1 MSAGST
7 CAILARCLTTR
18 SSPPRVDGSC
28 WRSLGGDIGYELGR
42 PPDAAVGK
50 PGGDNAAASVGLFS
64 KYWRLLTAPTSREGQ
79 NDLAD
84 KSFLGK
90 SISYVYRCQR
100 NIAAA
105 GIALAKKPRITGI
118 MQAIR

>member
-1 MSAGST
+1 
-7 CAILARCLTTR
+7 
-18 SSPPRVDGSC
+18 
-28 WRSLGGDIGYELGR
+28 
-42 PPDAAVGK
+42 VGK

-84 KSFLGK
+84 KFFLGK